1 MKLFNW
7 INPLWIMD
15 TFLTTKFD
23 PISATAAAAAAAEAI
38 PAVAAPSILGGGMTG
53 AGMMTAAA
61 PVVPGILSSATPGLM
76 SGLGALGSAGL
87 QYAKDNPF
95 QTAGLGLNI
104 YDRMNAQP
112 QQMQGQQLGI
122 IRPQQTGQYQPT
134 LQARIPQSTY
144 PRSLL

>member
-15 TFLTTKFD
+15 TFLTTHFD
-23 PISATAAAAAAAEAI
+23 PITATAAATTAAELAPAI
-38 PAVAAPSILGGGMTG
+38 VGGGMTG

-61 PVVPGILSSATPGLM
+61 PVVPGILASSTPGLM
-76 SGLGALGSAGL
+76 GGLGALGTAGL
-87 QYAKDNPF
+87 NYAKDNPF
-95 QTAGLGLNI
+95 QTAGLGLSI

-112 QQMQGQQLGI
+112 QQMQAPQLGI

-134 LQARIPQSTY
+134 LQARIPQAMY
-144 PRSLL
+144 PRRLV

>member
-1 MKLFNW
+1 M
-7 INPLWIMD
+7 
-15 TFLTTKFD
+15 D
-23 PISATAAAAAAAEAI
+23 PITAALGITAAEAL
-38 PAVAAPSILGGGMTG
+38 PAVAAPSILGGGLTG

-61 PVVPGILSSATPGLM
+61 PVVPGILASSTPGLM
-76 SGLGALGSAGL
+76 GGLGALG
-87 QYAKDNPF
+87 
-95 QTAGLGLNI
+95 TAGLNYAKANPMQVAGLGMGV

-134 LQARIPQSTY
+134 LQARIPQATY